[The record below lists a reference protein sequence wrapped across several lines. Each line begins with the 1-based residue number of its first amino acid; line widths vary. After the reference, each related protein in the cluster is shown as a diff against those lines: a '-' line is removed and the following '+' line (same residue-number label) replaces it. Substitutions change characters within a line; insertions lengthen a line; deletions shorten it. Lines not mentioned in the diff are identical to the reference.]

1 MSGMENF
8 WLVFSWA
15 AVGACIFMWL
25 LPLKPL
31 AEINLWRALLISVP
45 LGPAAFLCAAV
56 FLLVRCVASLEIKLQ
71 FSGSVREWLTK

>member
-45 LGPAAFLCAAV
+45 LGPGAFICAVV
-56 FLLVRCVASLEIKLQ
+56 FLLVRGAVSLEIKLQ
-71 FSGSVREWLTK
+71 SSDRVREWLTK